1 MGNILVTGANG
12 YLGSQFVLKLLED
25 KINVDQKII
34 CLDIHFRPEFLNNPA
49 LLCIKM
55 DIRSNELNQIISD
68 NHIETV
74 VHLAAI
80 ISTPDKSDREKEYDI
95 DVIGTKNL
103 VKACIENNVSKF
115 IVTSSGAAYGYH
127 KENNNKWITEDFP
140 IEGNYEFAYSHH
152 KKLIEVF
159 LAEKRATNPE
169 LQQFVFRVG
178 TILGK
183 TTKNPIT
190 EYLEK
195 PKILEIKNH
204 KSPFVFIWDKD
215 LVCILY
221 KAITDGKPGI
231 YNVAGDGSLS
241 VKEIASIMGK
251 KNQTLPAWLIK
262 GVFGL
267 LYPLGLSKYNAFI
280 VNFVQFRPV
289 LLNTKLKEEFG
300 FIPSKTSKEVFD
312 YYLKENVNRE
322 VKK

>member
-1 MGNILVTGANG
+1 MGNILITGANG
-12 YLGSQFVLKLLED
+12 YLGSQFVQKLLEE
-25 KINVDQKII
+25 NNQNTQKIV

-49 LLCIKM
+49 LICIKM
-55 DIRSNELNQIISD
+55 DIRSSEMKHIITKNEID
-68 NHIETV
+68 TV

-95 DVIGTKNL
+95 DVNGTKNL
-103 VKACIENNVSKF
+103 VNACIENKVSKF

-140 IEGNYEFAYSHH
+140 IKGNYEFAYSHH
-152 KKLIEVF
+152 KKLIEEF

-215 LVCILY
+215 LVSILY
-221 KAITDGKPGI
+221 KATMDGKPGI

-262 GVFGL
+262 GLFGL

-300 FIPSKTSKEVFD
+300 FTPTKSTRAVFD

>member
-1 MGNILVTGANG
+1 VGNILVTGANG
-12 YLGSQFVLKLLED
+12 YLGSQFVLKLLEE
-25 KINVDQKII
+25 KNNVDQKII
-34 CLDIHFRPEFLNNPA
+34 CLDIHFRPDFLNNQS

-55 DIRSNELNQIISD
+55 DIRSNELHQLIADNQ
-68 NHIETV
+68 IETV

-95 DVIGTKNL
+95 DVNGTKNL
-103 VKACIENNVSKF
+103 VNACIENNVSKF

-140 IEGNYEFAYSHH
+140 IAGNYEFAYSHH
-152 KKLIEVF
+152 KRLIEAF
-159 LAEKRATNPE
+159 LAEKRTSNPS
-169 LQQFVFRVG
+169 LQQYVFRVG

-204 KSPFVFIWDKD
+204 KSPFVFIWDND
-215 LVCILY
+215 LVGILL
-221 KAITDGKPGI
+221 KAVKDGQPGI

-280 VNFVQFRPV
+280 VNFVQYRPV
-289 LLNTKLKEEFG
+289 LLNTKLKEIFNYT
-300 FIPSKTSKEVFD
+300 PSKTTKEVFD
-312 YYLKENVNRE
+312 FYLKENINR
-322 VKK
+322 KK